1 MAALWIAMRRDWV
14 ASLPMYD
21 FPELQDA
28 HDAFWTALASRLVAA
43 GLTDA
48 PRALTRG
55 ATPAQV
61 WGSPRLLFAQG
72 CEYPL
77 AKAFG
82 DRVRVVAHPMYSAA
96 GCDGSRYRSAIVVR
110 KNDTDQGAS
119 VGTADVVHGVECATG
134 GTGAAES
141 DAAVTDVAVA
151 GADAPAAFG
160 SSSGHF
166 GVREVGGVDT
176 DTVGLAGLRGR
187 RCVVNER
194 DSNSGMNLLRATIAQ
209 VANGEPFFAS
219 VAVSGSHLRSVEMVA
234 SGEADVAAIDCVS
247 FAHFQRL
254 YPSLFASMRVLSWT
268 ASTPSLPYITAGTAS
283 DETMQVLRAALADVF
298 DDNGLAPVRERLQ
311 LRGVDLSSNEGFGE
325 VLHLER
331 AAVSSGYPILR

>member
-1 MAALWIAMRRDWV
+1 
-14 ASLPMYD
+14 MYD

-28 HDAFWTALASRLVAA
+28 HDAFWGALATRLVAA
-43 GLTDA
+43 GLTDV
-48 PRALTRG
+48 PRALTHG

-77 AKAFG
+77 AKAFA

-96 GCDGSRYRSAIVVR
+96 GCDSSRYRSAIVVR
-110 KNDTDQGAS
+110 KNDPDQSAS
-119 VGTADVVHGVECATG
+119 EG
-134 GTGAAES
+134 
-141 DAAVTDVAVA
+141 
-151 GADAPAAFG
+151 
-160 SSSGHF
+160 
-166 GVREVGGVDT
+166 
-176 DTVGLAGLRGR
+176 GLAGLRGR

-219 VAVSGSHLRSVEMVA
+219 VAESGSHLRSVEMVA

-254 YPSLFASMRVLSWT
+254 YPSLVAGVRVLSWT
-268 ASTPSLPYITAGTAS
+268 ASTPSLPYITAGVVS
-283 DETMQVLRAALADVF
+283 DETVQALRAALTHVF
-298 DDNGLAPVRERLQ
+298 DDNGLAQVRERLL
-311 LRGVDLSSNEGFGE
+311 LRGVDLTPKEGFGE
-325 VLHLER
+325 VLNLER
-331 AAVSSGYPILR
+331 AAVISGYPILC